1 MKTEPQPPV
10 IIIGMHRSG
19 TTMVV
24 ELLEKLGLFIGKR
37 RERNQEAVL
46 FQRLNDWI
54 FGQGGATWD
63 NPKQIGNL
71 LSYNDLRCRVSDY
84 LRYYAGSPRA
94 ISYLGTCRYLRYQ
107 SLLQLPFAWGWK
119 DPRSTFTLPL
129 WLELF
134 PQARVLHIYRHGVD
148 VAMSLRH
155 RERSILQAKNSRK
168 SFHDILYTLQ
178 PGRANFT
185 TSARC
190 STLEGG
196 FDLWEEHMA
205 AAQAARKLRPLAY
218 LELKYEEMLAQ
229 PEALLRRAAEFC
241 GLTTEDTT
249 IAALVAS
256 IRADRAYAFAA
267 DEEAT
272 AFARG
277 VASRLAP
284 FGYSE
289 NGNERPSS

>member
-1 MKTEPQPPV
+1 M
-10 IIIGMHRSG
+10 
-19 TTMVV
+19 
-24 ELLEKLGLFIGKR
+24 
-37 RERNQEAVL
+37 
-46 FQRLNDWI
+46 
-54 FGQGGATWD
+54 
-63 NPKQIGNL
+63 
-71 LSYNDLRCRVSDY
+71 
-84 LRYYAGSPRA
+84 
-94 ISYLGTCRYLRYQ
+94 
-107 SLLQLPFAWGWK
+107 
-119 DPRSTFTLPL
+119 
-129 WLELF
+129 ELF